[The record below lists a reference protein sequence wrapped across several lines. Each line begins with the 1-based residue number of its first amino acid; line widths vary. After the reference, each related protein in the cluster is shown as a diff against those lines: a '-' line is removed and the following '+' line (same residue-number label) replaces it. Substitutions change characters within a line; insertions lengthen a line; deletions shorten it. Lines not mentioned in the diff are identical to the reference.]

1 MEKKTLP
8 MHKLLDAMT
17 KYESDEW
24 SKADYIHMLK
34 HMVKLLEWDEVSSI
48 KLAYIDGRIQGGRP
62 VGERPSTGEEL
73 LTTIDNYVSDN
84 FKLTSD
90 ETH

>member
-34 HMVKLLEWDEVSSI
+34 HMVKLLELDETSAI
-48 KLAYIDGRIQGGRP
+48 KMAFLDGKDKGRR
-62 VGERPSTGEEL
+62 ESDDKL
-73 LTTIDNYVSDN
+73 LNVDDLLLEMDNYVSDN